1 MFLCA
6 FEMFYWFSLKSVFKS
21 RSVAMLVDVGS
32 QRGLLTGVGGGG
44 CVCTRAVCPV
54 IVSPQTVDDLSKKHL
69 IIHLV
74 RTNIRLLGRQAA
86 AGDQL
91 SEGLKEEQE

>member
-1 MFLCA
+1 MDA
-6 FEMFYWFSLKSVFKS
+6 S
-21 RSVAMLVDVGS
+21 S

-54 IVSPQTVDDLSKKHL
+54 IVSSQTVDDLSEKHL
-69 IIHLV
+69 TVHLV
-74 RTNIRLLGRQAA
+74 RTNVRLPGRQAA